1 MAIRR
6 IQLLV
11 DTGPGDV
18 SESHF
23 FVVRPNEAE
32 KISIQSGDARILEI
46 PQGIGSAS
54 SIFDW
59 LLTQL
64 QPSLEEVGV
73 VLAASLEQGLS
84 VADAENRESPVE
96 HPQDERQE
104 ELSAHE
110 LALKTKT
117 KSVFPPLITA
127 AHPQAAPKSYKQLLH
142 ELSLAIQFNGM
153 GHPSVAQ
160 AKAILIAHPSHNSV
174 AMERRIAEA
183 VDIHEAVAKLNRVA
197 GDLSISDEVYRNHEM
212 MFLKRFPF
220 LKKKAEKIIS
230 WRTGLK
236 ARVAANA
243 AARHAGR
250 PLTMLQPGPH
260 SHKIGDLSSHP
271 AWTLYIDETGDQFES
286 ESKGKREGRIVG
298 VLFPSNKL
306 PRPPQKPFHGTE
318 ATAAEAD
325 AMVQSVLDSECGVF
339 GIGNSGL
346 PQTAGERW
354 VSGVIEVVQ
363 WVARLLPIDESTVIN
378 VAIEQRGEY
387 SNGISWKLLEAP
399 ILRDLVEIDPIRYRN
414 LRLQL
419 QVFTKQQE
427 LRLGYADAIAFS
439 WGSGSA
445 ECRERI
451 RASQL
456 IGECLIEGDARQLRR
471 AWDQFSSGQSM
482 EGEDWASIVAGPDA
496 RVPNSVMATLL
507 DRYGECVRNQPEL
520 WQYLLKYT
528 LAHLDGK
535 AIDLPRLRQ
544 EIAWLD
550 RYKPDGQQ
558 LPNTIAFTW
567 AVGRLATAN
576 HEGRTSIEDDAL
588 VATLGKELH
597 DERPDLACLGDLYR
611 AVLATNRFD
620 YAAALDALSEWQ
632 DVQIS
637 VPGLQMWGRVQ
648 SSLGQIA
655 AFQGDWKRALD
666 LFDCAN
672 KAFER
677 LSDPTARFSEGLQ
690 TATYAAIAAMDDPSV
705 SIDLVRERLSKVF
718 KLDPATTRSLASD
731 GKAANKYSH
740 YLLLRYLVTR
750 RDSLLEE
757 AYLLER
763 DNWSYGEGHPWP
775 LIDAYRSYLISGSDV
790 ERAKAL
796 VRRAIDGCFDHN
808 AGPVMVLIGAAIAVG
823 ARKLVDVSSLND
835 DRLSELQSA
844 FPAAPGLIDRLLSTP
859 DNCDLPTTL
868 ARVLPFNFR

>member
-11 DTGPGDV
+11 DTGPGNV
-18 SESHF
+18 SESW
-23 FVVRPNEAE
+23 FVVLSNESE
-32 KISIQSGDARILEI
+32 KISLQSSDARILEI
-46 PQGIGSAS
+46 PKGIGSAS
-54 SIFDW
+54 SLFDW

-64 QPSLEEVGV
+64 RPSLEEVSV
-73 VLAASLEQGLS
+73 VLAATLELGLS
-84 VADAENRESPVE
+84 VDAENSESSLEP
-96 HPQDERQE
+96 PQEERQE
-104 ELSAHE
+104 ELAAHE
-110 LALKTKT
+110 LALKTKIE
-117 KSVFPPLITA
+117 SVLPPSVTA
-127 AHPQAAPKSYKQLLH
+127 ASSQAAAPKSYKQLLH
-142 ELSLAIQFNGM
+142 ELSLAIQFHGM
-153 GHPSVAQ
+153 GHPSVVQ
-160 AKAILIAHPSHNSV
+160 SKAILIAHPNHELG
-174 AMERRIAEA
+174 MMDRRIAEA
-183 VDIHEAVAKLNRVA
+183 IDIHEAVAKLNRVA
-197 GDLSISDEVYRNHEM
+197 GDLSISDEVYRNHEKT
-212 MFLKRFPF
+212 FLQRFPF

-236 ARVAANA
+236 ARVSANA
-243 AARHAGR
+243 AARKAGR
-250 PLTMLQPGPH
+250 PLTTVQPGPN
-260 SHKIGDLSSHP
+260 SHKIGDLSSRP

-306 PRPPQKPFHGTE
+306 PRVPQKPFHGTE

-325 AMVQSVLDSECGVF
+325 AMVQFVLDTECGVF

-363 WVARLLPIDESTVIN
+363 WVARLLSMNGATVIN

-387 SNGISWKLLEAP
+387 SNGISWKLLEAT

-445 ECRERI
+445 ECKERI

-456 IGECLIEGDARQLRR
+456 TGACLIEGDARQLRR

-482 EGEDWASIVAGPDA
+482 EGGDWASIVAGPDA
-496 RVPNSVMATLL
+496 RLPNSIMATLL
-507 DRYGECVRNQPEL
+507 DRYGESVSNQPEL
-520 WQYLLKYT
+520 WQCLLKYT

-558 LPNTIAFTW
+558 LPKTVALAW

-576 HEGRTSIEDDAL
+576 HEGRTAIEDDAL
-588 VATLGKELH
+588 IATLGKALH
-597 DERPDLACLGDLYR
+597 EERPDLACLGDLYR

-620 YAAALDALSEWQ
+620 YAAALSALSEWQ

-637 VPGLQMWGRVQ
+637 IPGLQMWGRVQ

-677 LSDPTARFSEGLQ
+677 LSDPEEGLSEGMQ

-705 SIDLVRERLSKVF
+705 NIDLVRERLSKVF
-718 KLDPATTRSLASD
+718 KLDVATARSLASD
-731 GKAANKYSH
+731 GTPANKYSH

-750 RDSLLEE
+750 RDNLLEE
-757 AYLLER
+757 AYLLESG
-763 DNWSYGEGHPWP
+763 NWSYGEGHPWP
-775 LIDAYRSYLISGSDV
+775 LIDAYRSHLISGSDP

-796 VRRAIDGCFDHN
+796 VRRAIEGCFDHN
-808 AGPVMVLIGAAIAVG
+808 AGPVMVLIGTAIAVG
-823 ARKLVDVSSLND
+823 GRKLVDASLLDD
-835 DRLSELQSA
+835 DRLNELQSA
-844 FPAAPGLIDRLLSTP
+844 FPAAPNLIDRLLSTP